1 MNKLLLL
8 VFLSACTTPRPD
20 VFRGRER
27 KKYRTEQKRIKKPI
41 IDPLRMNLNN

>member
-8 VFLSACTTPRPD
+8 VFLSACTPGPD
-20 VFRGRER
+20 VFRSRER
-27 KKYRTEQKRIKKPI
+27 KEYRTEQKRIKKPI